1 MLQSRES
8 YFSHEN
14 LVNFMQNSSVW
25 HAQTFPNS
33 HSALGHIAL
42 KLVASKNLSKPLRLL
57 FVQLNM

>member
-8 YFSHEN
+8 YFAHEN
-14 LVNFMQNSSVW
+14 LVNFMQNSSLW

-42 KLVASKNLSKPLRLL
+42 KLLASKNL
-57 FVQLNM
+57 